1 MDLYIKEQF
10 TDLFG
15 PKMYQTIINTLMTVL
30 DVEKNIPEI
39 LKFLEEIKSLQ
50 QKGIF
55 GKITAENLTDDIEYY
70 QRIKLSIYKKS
81 GVNFPFHRSYIIL
94 NHNAFAPKREE
105 TESVETSLVHDDDDV
120 GDDEDDFVIPDGYL

>member
-1 MDLYIKEQF
+1 
-10 TDLFG
+10 
-15 PKMYQTIINTLMTVL
+15 MYQGILNTLMGVL

-39 LKFLEEIKSLQ
+39 LKFLEEIRSVQ
-50 QKGIF
+50 GQGTF

-105 TESVETSLVHDDDDV
+105 TESVETSLIHDDEPD
-120 GDDEDDFVIPDGYL
+120 DDFDIPENYT